1 MDSGF
6 ENNFIKNDDNNEE
19 QEEFK
24 QEDSE
29 NIEEVKTT
37 SKEELK
43 RKFLE
48 GYNTSFDDDYKE
60 EKVKKSKHKG
70 KRFK

>member
-1 MDSGF
+1 M
-6 ENNFIKNDDNNEE
+6 KNETNNEE

-24 QEDSE
+24 QEDSKD
-29 NIEEVKTT
+29 IEEVKTT

-48 GYNTSFDDDYKE
+48 GYNTNFDEDFKE

>member
-1 MDSGF
+1 MEN
-6 ENNFIKNDDNNEE
+6 ENNNNEE
-19 QEEFK
+19 QKEFK
-24 QEDSE
+24 EEDSE

-48 GYNTSFDDDYKE
+48 GYNTNFDDDYKE
-60 EKVKKSKHKG
+60 EKVKKNKHKG